1 MSDVRSQWATAI
13 SMHGFPTD
21 AQQAKMRD
29 EFRIQ
34 QVCAFPDF

>member
-1 MSDVRSQWATAI
+1 MSDTRQIWGTGI

-21 AQQAKMRD
+21 AQQTKMRD

-34 QVCAFPDF
+34 QVNTRIP